1 MKVLVAL
8 LAAILVSGA
17 AAQFEVG
24 VEPAVVGRGYEH
36 LSEAQ
41 EFMRYLDGG
50 ENLDYQEI
58 SMWRARVESFSM
70 VFADPD
76 FPNPICYPQGIR
88 SDQLTD
94 SAAYYLINKP
104 DRQRDRLHVI
114 VWWAHQNDFGLQD
127 EDHCWM
133 NIEE

>member
-8 LAAILVSGA
+8 LAAILVSGV
-17 AAQFEVG
+17 AAQFEVS
-24 VEPAVVGRGYEH
+24 VEPAVVGRGEEH
-36 LSEAQ
+36 LGEAR

-50 ENLDYQEI
+50 ENLDYQDI

-70 VFADPD
+70 VFADPE
-76 FPNPICYPQGIR
+76 FPYAICYPQGIQ
-88 SDQLTD
+88 SDQLAD

-104 DRQRDRLHVI
+104 DRHPDRLHVI
-114 VWWAHQNDFGLQD
+114 VWMAHQNYFGLQD
-127 EDHCWM
+127 EDDCWM

>member
-1 MKVLVAL
+1 MKVSVAL
-8 LAAILVSGA
+8 LAAILVSAA
-17 AAQFEVG
+17 AAQFEVS
-24 VEPAVVGRGYEH
+24 VEPAVVGRGEEH

-76 FPNPICYPQGIR
+76 FNNPICYPQGIQ
-88 SDQLTD
+88 SDQLAD
-94 SAAYYLINKP
+94 SAAYYLITNP
-104 DRQRDRLHVI
+104 GRQRDRLHVI
-114 VWWAHQNDFGLQD
+114 VWWAHQKDFGLQD

-133 NIEE
+133 FIEE